1 MTKVDIC
8 FKDGHIT
15 ALVADGHT
23 DYGVKGEDIVCAAL
37 SSIIQTAALGLMQVA
52 GIELELTRRD
62 GQGYLAFKVREL
74 SERQRYDA
82 DIILNTMLLGID
94 DLYQG
99 FSDYIDLNI
108 TGR

>member
-1 MTKVDIC
+1 MTKVDIR
-8 FKDGHIT
+8 FEDGHIA

-37 SSIIQTAALGLMQVA
+37 SSIIQTAVLGLMQVA
-52 GIELELTRRD
+52 GIEIELARRD
-62 GQGYLAFKVREL
+62 DEGYLAFKLSTL

-82 DIILNTMLLGID
+82 DIILNTMLLGVD

-99 FSDYIDLNI
+99 FSDYIELNI